1 MKRTGAQVG
10 HWGKQELDGNL
21 RKAAI
26 SSTLEAVLR
35 GARRGNI
42 TRSLQQY
49 HGAKMLH
56 EMKPAIEAGAQRAV
70 GAGYSTPGLGN
81 AHTPGQKNFYGSL
94 VRQQGRHRAY
104 QLGRQHG
111 LEVAH
116 ELGMAGK
123 QEAII
128 ATLQK
133 GRDGMPGPFASQRPS
148 TDPQKAVNFM
158 YPTSKVLRRAPRKP
172 VNLGAFGRAEPDG
185 DMAKAGA
192 FGPVLSTPEAK
203 AKIKQVLHEAKSGKL
218 RSWRGRNPKTGKP
231 RRGPKV
237 TDRRQAIAIALNSA
251 RRLGKVEEAGIL
263 EALLKRGKVEEAAG
277 VATDVAT
284 SVLGAI
290 HARRKTRKHADS
302 ITQVKV
308 A

>member
-1 MKRTGAQVG
+1 
-10 HWGKQELDGNL
+10 
-21 RKAAI
+21 
-26 SSTLEAVLR
+26 
-35 GARRGNI
+35 
-42 TRSLQQY
+42 
-49 HGAKMLH
+49 
-56 EMKPAIEAGAQRAV
+56 
-70 GAGYSTPGLGN
+70 
-81 AHTPGQKNFYGSL
+81 
-94 VRQQGRHRAY
+94 
-104 QLGRQHG
+104 
-111 LEVAH
+111 
-116 ELGMAGK
+116 
-123 QEAII
+123 
-128 ATLQK
+128 
-133 GRDGMPGPFASQRPS
+133 
-148 TDPQKAVNFM
+148 
-158 YPTSKVLRRAPRKP
+158 
-172 VNLGAFGRAEPDG
+172 
-185 DMAKAGA
+185 MAKAGA